1 MCKRRETSGHV
12 HVYVLH
18 LYIELLLISLLH
30 SKVRSA
36 FMAKLSLCVWYLCLT
51 L

>member
-18 LYIELLLISLLH
+18 LYIELLLIY

-36 FMAKLSLCVWYLCLT
+36 FMAKLSLCVWYLYLT